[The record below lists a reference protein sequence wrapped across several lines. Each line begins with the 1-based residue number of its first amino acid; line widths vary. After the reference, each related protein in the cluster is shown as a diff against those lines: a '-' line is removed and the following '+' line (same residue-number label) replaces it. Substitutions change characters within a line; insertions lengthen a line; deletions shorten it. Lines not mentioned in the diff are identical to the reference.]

1 MQCPR
6 CSNVLLNEIAK
17 AGVLVDLCDTCH
29 GMWLDR
35 GELEKIAR
43 RLRELE
49 GEAADSAHG
58 RDERPRDERRP
69 AWRPDEDDDDRR
81 PPKKKRWT
89 EMFDIFD

>member
-6 CSNVLLNEIAK
+6 CSNVLLNEITK

-43 RLRELE
+43 RLQELE
-49 GEAADSAHG
+49 REVSDS
-58 RDERPRDERRP
+58 ERPRDERRP
-69 AWRPDEDDDDRR
+69 AWRSDDDEGR
-81 PPKKKRWT
+81 PPRKKRWT

>member
-1 MQCPR
+1 MPCPR
-6 CSNVLLNEIAK
+6 CNVLLNEIAK

-29 GMWLDR
+29 GLWLDR

-49 GEAADSAHG
+49 QDVSDSERL
-58 RDERPRDERRP
+58 RDARRP
-69 AWRPDEDDDDRR
+69 A
-81 PPKKKRWT
+81 KKKRWT

>member
-6 CSNVLLNEIAK
+6 CRNVLLNEIAK

-35 GELEKIAR
+35 GELEKIAL

-49 GEAADSAHG
+49 GEVADSARG
-58 RDERPRDERRP
+58 RDQRPE
-69 AWRPDEDDDDRR
+69 EDDDDRR
-81 PPKKKRWT
+81 PPRKKRWT

>member
-35 GELEKIAR
+35 GELEKIAL

-49 GEAADSAHG
+49 REVADS
-58 RDERPRDERRP
+58 ERP

-81 PPKKKRWT
+81 PPRKKRWT